1 MLKTVM
7 ERILRVLLVPV
18 TILIPLLLFVLITD
32 YNRHA
37 FDVFISCLLY
47 LLFIFITYYIVTGKL
62 NPYSVFEKENSED
75 Q

>member
-1 MLKTVM
+1 MFKTVM

-18 TILIPLLLFVLITD
+18 TILIPLFLFVLITNWNSD
-32 YNRHA
+32 TLA
-37 FDVFISCLLY
+37 AFISCLLY
-47 LLFIFITYYIVTGKL
+47 LLFIFITYYIVTGKF

>member
-18 TILIPLLLFVLITD
+18 TILIPLFLFVLIKD
-32 YNRHA
+32 YNSHA

-47 LLFIFITYYIVTGKL
+47 LLFIFIIYYIATGKF
-62 NPYSVFEKENSED
+62 NPYSVFKKENSK
-75 Q
+75 